1 MRDNNVKILERKV
14 GAPALT
20 TQTMFDSILKGIGSF
35 LGWIDSVTGNYLI
48 ALFIFAIIIEIL
60 MLPFGIKQQKNS
72 IKQAK
77 LRPKEMAIRKKYK
90 GQNDQPTQQK
100 IAQEIQELYQREN
113 FNPMGGC
120 LPLLLQIP
128 VIMALYNIVINPLK
142 YVVGMSDDVI
152 TKIVDYVKGTLELS
166 VSNPKNTIELIAIIK
181 SKGLEAFAGLEADA
195 LSALTEVVNKG
206 LPNFDFLGLDLGL
219 IPKVTEPSVLWLIPV
234 ITFVVYFGSMKLTR
248 KLTYQPTQSENDKAT
263 GCSNAMMDITMPL
276 FSVYLCFVIPG
287 AVAVYWIFKSILNTL
302 KQFILSRVMPYP
314 VFTEEDYKAAEKEY
328 HVKAKPE
335 KKTTGAGSG
344 KVRSLHH
351 IDDEEDEAVPTHKA
365 QPTPKKNKTEETAA
379 EKPSASLIA
388 SAPLQEDLNRKPSE
402 QIERASETADEA
414 ENTEDNK

>member
-1 MRDNNVKILERKV
+1 
-14 GAPALT
+14 
-20 TQTMFDSILKGIGSF
+20 MFDSILRGIGSF

-142 YVVGMSDDVI
+142 YVIGMSDDVI
-152 TKIVDYVKGTLELS
+152 NKIVEYVKGPLEMT

-195 LSALTEVVNKG
+195 LGALTEAVNNG

-234 ITFVVYFGSMKLTR
+234 ITFVVYFASMKLTR

-328 HVKAKPE
+328 NVKAKPE
-335 KKTTGAGSG
+335 KKKTGTGSG

-351 IDDEEDEAVPTHKA
+351 IDDEEDEVAPANKA
-365 QPTPKKNKTEETAA
+365 QPAPKKDKTEETAA

-402 QIERASETADEA
+402 QIERASEITEET